1 MSLVCF
7 ASFKGSPG
15 TTLTALATAAAWP
28 TDGNRRKLLLE
39 ADADGGAL
47 ALRYQLP
54 TKPGLISLA
63 AAARRGLSKDQIW
76 DHAQSLPGGLPVVLA
91 PDGPEQANE
100 VLRGSGRELGQWL
113 SALPDVD
120 VIADVGRLSIGSAA
134 FELVSAADAV
144 LGVVRPTAIELQPAA
159 QRMVALSAYGLR
171 VGWVLIG
178 EKPYTANDV
187 SRAYGLPVV
196 HVVEHD
202 DRGAKQME
210 TGTNPNKL
218 RRSSLVRSIAGLA
231 DTLSEWLHPAG
242 AENWAPPTSAAS
254 SGATPPAAAGAPAPE
269 TMVSA
274 APPTAEVRPAPPVEA
289 PTPSAAPIQ
298 APPPDPDAAVTLPP
312 APASP
317 DALGHSAPASPAS
330 SVPPPAPPAP
340 APGPAPSAPGSAPV
354 PVETPSAPL
363 VSTTPGPNV
372 EDSPAP
378 IPPPGTPPPPEHK
391 PPAPGSQA
399 SDQPA
404 SEQPAP
410 NGTNPVG
417 KPDGLPGIESGTP
430 SLAILAAQR
439 GQELVAPGDKS
450 ESKTSDRNGHG
461 SSS

>member
-76 DHAQSLPGGLPVVLA
+76 DHAQSLPGGLPAVLA

-100 VLRGSGRELGQWL
+100 VLRGSGRELGRWL
-113 SALPDVD
+113 SSLPDID

-210 TGTNPNKL
+210 TGTSPNKL

-242 AENWAPPTSAAS
+242 VENWAPPTSAAS
-254 SGATPPAAAGAPAPE
+254 SATTPPSAVGAPDPESLASPAPPAAE
-269 TMVSA
+269 TKQ
-274 APPTAEVRPAPPVEA
+274 APPVDA
-289 PTPSAAPIQ
+289 PPPSGTPVQ
-298 APPPDPDAAVTLPP
+298 APPPAPSPVETL
-312 APASP
+312 
-317 DALGHSAPASPAS
+317 SAPLVSPTPEPIAADTPPPPQQQPGTPMPQDA
-330 SVPPPAPPAP
+330 VPPPPQHKPPAP
-340 APGPAPSAPGSAPV
+340 APQASGHPVPGQAAPGQPV
-354 PVETPSAPL
+354 PE
-363 VSTTPGPNV
+363 STGPV
-372 EDSPAP
+372 D
-378 IPPPGTPPPPEHK
+378 
-391 PPAPGSQA
+391 
-399 SDQPA
+399 
-404 SEQPAP
+404 
-410 NGTNPVG
+410 

-439 GQELVAPGDKS
+439 GQELVAPTENGD
-450 ESKTSDRNGHG
+450 SKTNDRNGNG
-461 SSS
+461 SS